1 MLRSSWWRVAT
12 PGRETR
18 SVAIGGSQ
26 VIRPVDGGRQR
37 RRRRW
42 VVVIAAVVVVLVA
55 TAAAIVV
62 PRVLDH
68 PVDPVTAQAEAFLAA
83 WTSGDTDA
91 MQRLVSDQ
99 NAHVADDL
107 HAAMGSVELSDPHYR
122 FDRVTVADGVTTVD
136 FTAAVTVGGL
146 GPWTYPGH
154 FTMVGAGRDARV
166 EWSPAVIHPQ
176 LKPGLSLART
186 RAWADRAPILGRSD
200 ATLVGP
206 IATVTV
212 GIEPRRMT
220 DQAALTQTLV
230 DTLQVDPDTV
240 AKALSRPGVKPD
252 QFVPIIEIR
261 RDRYDQVKPII
272 YPVPGLVFKQ
282 GIGRGA
288 PTTEFARQLLGRT
301 GEITAEKLAEL
312 GPPYEV
318 GDRVGLSGLEE
329 AYERSLAGTP
339 TGDVH
344 TVDASGATV
353 EVLQPFP
360 GTPPKPL
367 RTTIDPVAQAA
378 AQAALAGVTQPAAVV
393 AMDGSGAIRA
403 VVSTPID
410 QADRALSG
418 QYPPGSTFKIVTA
431 DALLTAGMKPTDTLP
446 CDPDVTVDGRT
457 FQNFEA
463 ESAGPLS
470 LTDAF
475 AMSCNT
481 AFINGSK
488 QLSAAQVR
496 TAANGFGFGATYDLG
511 VDSAGATIG
520 DPKAPVDLA
529 ATVIGQGDVVASPL
543 HMASVAAAVMSGSWD
558 QPVLLPDEKP
568 ATVSQV
574 KLDPAVQAALTDAMK
589 RVVTNGTG
597 TAAQVRNQVIAG
609 KTGTAEFGSGDP
621 PPTHAWFV
629 GFRGDLA
636 VAVLVEGGGVGGQ
649 VAAPV
654 AARFF
659 AATS

>member
-1 MLRSSWWRVAT
+1 M
-12 PGRETR
+12 
-18 SVAIGGSQ
+18 AIGGSQ
-26 VIRPVDGGRQR
+26 VIRPVDGGRKR
-37 RRRRW
+37 RRRR
-42 VVVIAAVVVVLVA
+42 VVILVVAVVLVLVA
-55 TAAAIVV
+55 VAAAVVV
-62 PRVLDH
+62 PRVLDD
-68 PVDPVTAQAEAFLAA
+68 PKDPVTAQAEAFLEA
-83 WTSGDTDA
+83 WSGGDTDA
-91 MQRLVSDQ
+91 MQQLVSDP

-107 HAAMGSVELSDPHYR
+107 RAAAGTVELSDQRYHL
-122 FDRVTVADGVTTVD
+122 DQVTVLDGVTTVD
-136 FTAAVTVGGL
+136 FTAEMTVGGL

-154 FTMVGAGRDARV
+154 FTMVGAGDDARV

-176 LKPGLSLART
+176 LMPGLSLART
-186 RAWADRAPILGRSD
+186 RAWADRAPILGRAD

-206 IATVTV
+206 VSTVTV

-230 DTLQVDPDTV
+230 DTLQIDPATV

-252 QFVPIIEIR
+252 QFVPIVEIR

-282 GIGRGA
+282 GTGRGA
-288 PTTEFARQLLGRT
+288 PSTDFARQLLGRT

-312 GPPYEV
+312 GAPYEA
-318 GDRVGLSGLEE
+318 GDRVGLSGLEA

-339 TGDVH
+339 IGDVH
-344 TVDASGATV
+344 TVDAAGATV
-353 EVLQPFP
+353 EVLQAFP

-367 RTTIDPVAQAA
+367 KTTIDPVTQAA
-378 AQAALAGVTQPAAVV
+378 AQAALAGVAQPAAVV

-410 QADRALSG
+410 QADRALTG
-418 QYPPGSTFKIVTA
+418 QYPPGSTFKVVTT
-431 DALLTAGMKPTDTLP
+431 DALLTAGMKPTDTLQ
-446 CDPDVTVDGRT
+446 CDPDVSVDGRK

-463 ESAGPLS
+463 ESFGPIT
-470 LTDAF
+470 LTEAF
-475 AMSCNT
+475 AKSCNT
-481 AFINGSK
+481 AFINGAS
-488 QLSAAQVR
+488 QLDAARIR
-496 TAANGFGFGATYDLG
+496 TAAGTFGFGAEYDIG
-511 VDSAGATIG
+511 VDAAGATIG
-520 DPKAPVDLA
+520 DPRTPVDLA
-529 ATVIGQGDVVASPL
+529 ATVIGQGEVLASPM

-558 QPVLLPDEKP
+558 QPVLLPEEHP
-568 ATVSQV
+568 VTAPQSP
-574 KLDPAVQAALTDAMK
+574 LDPAVQAALTDAMK
-589 RVVTNGTG
+589 QVVTNGTG
-597 TAAQVRNQVIAG
+597 TAAKVVNQIIAG

-659 AATS
+659 AAAP